1 MDDDQR
7 RKRCPVD
14 RVEQEHPARLQD
26 ALNFIEHPV
35 QIGDVLQDVHTDDA
49 VDAMVGKGDAFAA
62 AGLVIDFKRLL
73 GGMVFPLHQIKQFA
87 RLELVTQ
94 EEFELQRQVLAR
106 TREKLEA
113 LEARV
118 AQLEA
123 KRSQTSP

>member
-1 MDDDQR
+1 MEKAHILEDLQQR
-7 RKRCPVD
+7 IAALLSST
-14 RVEQEHPARLQD
+14 PAADIQKNLK
-26 ALNFIEHPV
+26 ALLM
-35 QIGDVLQDVHTDDA
+35 Q
-49 VDAMVGKGDAFAA
+49 
-62 AGLVIDFKRLL
+62 
-73 GGMVFPLHQIKQFA
+73 QFA

-118 AQLEA
+118 VQLEA

>member
-1 MDDDQR
+1 MQNSAFLEDLQQR
-7 RKRCPVD
+7 LSALFAST
-14 RVEQEHPARLQD
+14 PAADIQKNLK
-26 ALNFIEHPV
+26 ALLM
-35 QIGDVLQDVHTDDA
+35 Q
-49 VDAMVGKGDAFAA
+49 
-62 AGLVIDFKRLL
+62 
-73 GGMVFPLHQIKQFA
+73 QFA

-123 KRSQTSP
+123 RGASSP

>member
-1 MDDDQR
+1 MEKAHILEDLQQR
-7 RKRCPVD
+7 IAALLSST
-14 RVEQEHPARLQD
+14 PAADIQKNLK
-26 ALNFIEHPV
+26 ALLM
-35 QIGDVLQDVHTDDA
+35 Q
-49 VDAMVGKGDAFAA
+49 
-62 AGLVIDFKRLL
+62 
-73 GGMVFPLHQIKQFA
+73 QFA

-123 KRSQTSP
+123 KRPQTSA